1 MASKKGHKQPK
12 KRVYFNLAVPD
23 AEEVRLVGSFNNWD
37 PEGRLLKR
45 DKKGTWKT
53 WMALEPGSYEYR
65 FLVDGQWQNAPGA
78 EVVPNPYGG
87 QNCVQVVN

>member
-12 KRVYFNLAVPD
+12 KRIYFNLEVTD

-45 DKKGTWKT
+45 NKGLTEK
-53 WMALEPGSYEYR
+53 
-65 FLVDGQWQNAPGA
+65 
-78 EVVPNPYGG
+78 
-87 QNCVQVVN
+87 